1 MDFKM
6 QLSGLNDFLGSAY
19 GQETQLNSL
28 LTDLG
33 FERTQIDLLNNKS
46 LECLVSGFVTVI
58 KDKLSSG
65 NGKGDHVFQVACRRY
80 GLDGETPE
88 TPNSIA
94 KKHSI
99 SAQYVQQ
106 LEEEALQKCR
116 LKTTLN
122 DLSKSL
128 QYLAVAELSKIAPA
142 PTRGY
147 VSEKLFRLT
156 NLQADTDLTRMD
168 YNEKRAGL
176 FERIQAELD
185 ALEAEYQPVFET
197 AGQEIAALTAEI
209 KNDVLLRGE
218 SVQGGAYCAVY
229 TQGRGAWDNDGMTK
243 YAAAHPDVLKFRKPG
258 QASVT
263 LRTVQEK

>member
-1 MDFKM
+1 MNFKM
-6 QLSGLNDFLGSAY
+6 QLSGLNDFLGNAY
-19 GQETQLNSL
+19 GQETQFNSL
-28 LTDLG
+28 LAGVG
-33 FERTQIDLLNNKS
+33 FERAQIDLLSNGP
-46 LECLVSGFVTVI
+46 LEQLVSGFVTAI
-58 KDKLSSG
+58 KEKLSSG
-65 NGKGDHVFQVACRRY
+65 GKGDHVFQVACRRY
-80 GLDGETPE
+80 GLDGESPE
-88 TPNSIA
+88 TPDAIA

-116 LKTTLN
+116 SKTTLN

-128 QYLAVAELSKIAPA
+128 QQLAVAELSKIAPA
-142 PTRGY
+142 PSKGY

-168 YNEKRAGL
+168 YTEKRAGL

-197 AGQEIAALTAEI
+197 AEQEITALTAEI

-229 TQGRGAWDNDGMTK
+229 APGRSTWDNDGMIK
-243 YAAAHPDVLKFRKPG
+243 YAATHPDVLKFRKPG

-263 LRTVQEK
+263 LRAAPGR

>member
-1 MDFKM
+1 MDFKI
-6 QLSGLNDFLGSAY
+6 QLSGLNNFLGTIY
-19 GQETQLNSL
+19 GEETQLTGL
-28 LTDLG
+28 LANLG
-33 FERTQIDLLNNKS
+33 FERTQIDLLSNGH
-46 LECLVSGFVTVI
+46 LERLVSGFVDAL

-65 NGKGDHVFQVACRRY
+65 GGKGDHVFQVACRRY

-88 TPNSIA
+88 TLDSIA

-99 SAQYVQQ
+99 SAKYVGQ

-116 LKTTLN
+116 SKTTLN

-128 QYLAVAELSKIAPA
+128 QHLAIAELSKVAPV
-142 PTRGY
+142 PTKGY

-168 YNEKRAGL
+168 YTEKRAEL
-176 FERIQAELD
+176 FERIQADLD
-185 ALEAEYQPVFET
+185 ALDAEYKPVFDT
-197 AGQEIAALTAEI
+197 AEQDIAALTAEI

-218 SVQGGAYCAVY
+218 SVEGGAYYAAYV
-229 TQGRGAWDNDGMTK
+229 QGRSTWDNDGMKK
-243 YAAAHPDVLKFRKPG
+243 YAAAHPEVLKFRKPG

-263 LRTVQEK
+263 LRAIQEK